1 MELMN
6 LLDPLALAAISPLA
20 LMITQYIKDKIPDK
34 TVPYANIAAGLL
46 AAFLY
51 YYKPGVVPDFNQVV
65 MMVINGAIGAGGSD
79 LVYDFLRA
87 KPGSPQ
93 FSLSS
98 KPVELPKP
106 PKTLK
111 ELDPKIQAAIDEAIK
126 EMATT
131 LLRPP
136 AGVVKP

>member
-34 TVPYANIAAGLL
+34 TIPYANIGAGLL

-51 YYKPGVVPDFNQVV
+51 YYKPGIVPDFNQIVLMVV
-65 MMVINGAIGAGGSD
+65 NGAIGAGGSD
-79 LVYDFLRA
+79 LVFDFLRA

-98 KPVELPKP
+98 KPPTPPKP
-106 PKTLK
+106 IDTEKLVK
-111 ELDPKIQAAIDEAIK
+111 AILESPQIK
-126 EMATT
+126 AATT
-131 LLRPP
+131 EALKAFQPLSE
-136 AGVVKP
+136 AKT